1 MAPRDPD
8 DAHADQAA
16 FVRVTRE
23 EVLTGIRRLA
33 HEADSE
39 NVRLRAWELMG
50 RDIGM
55 FRDAQDDGGA
65 TVIRLTPELN
75 AAASDQ
81 HDRSADAD

>member
-1 MAPRDPD
+1 MAPLNPD
-8 DAHADQAA
+8 DTRVD
-16 FVRVTRE
+16 VGPLGRVTRE
-23 EVLTGIRRLA
+23 EVLSGIRRLA

-75 AAASDQ
+75 AAAGSQ
-81 HDRSADAD
+81 GDRSNDDD

>member
-1 MAPRDPD
+1 MAPPDPGD
-8 DAHADQAA
+8 IRIDQGPLS
-16 FVRVTRE
+16 RVTRE

-55 FRDAQDDGGA
+55 FRDQQDAGGA
-65 TVIRLTPELN
+65 PVIRLTPELN
-75 AAASDQ
+75 TAASVQDE
-81 HDRSADAD
+81 RSADVD

>member
-1 MAPRDPD
+1 MALRDPD
-8 DAHADQAA
+8 HTPVDQAP

-65 TVIRLTPELN
+65 PVIRLTPELN
-75 AAASDQ
+75 AAVPIQ
-81 HDRSADAD
+81 ELRSADVD